1 MKLRKSFLL
10 LVLTSGALLAS
21 CNPETPVEDPVVP
34 PIDDPTDEPSK
45 PEDPIVFEESDYDAD
60 LLGTFYSRSGVLDIE
75 AN

>member
-21 CNPETPVEDPVVP
+21 CNPETPIEDPVDP
-34 PIDDPTDEPSK
+34 PIDDPIDDPTDEPSE

-60 LLGTFYSRSGVLDIE
+60 LLGTFYIVVVE
-75 AN
+75 F